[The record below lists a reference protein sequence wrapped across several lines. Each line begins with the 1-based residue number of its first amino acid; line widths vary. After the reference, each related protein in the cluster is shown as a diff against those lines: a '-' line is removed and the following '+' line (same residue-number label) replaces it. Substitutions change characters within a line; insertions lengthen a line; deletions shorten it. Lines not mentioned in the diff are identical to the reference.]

1 MNSTISAENVDSS
14 NSILNESV
22 AYDLNYS
29 ALGTKMD
36 STPDMTKL
44 DKKMVLNCKSCGLD
58 FDSTFSV
65 DEFSLLSEDQNRSGT
80 LHLCPHCGNLSIY
93 ELKDYQEPK

>member
-1 MNSTISAENVDSS
+1 M
-14 NSILNESV
+14 

-29 ALGTKMD
+29 VLTNKID
-36 STPDMTKL
+36 STPDMTNF
-44 DKKMVLNCKSCGLD
+44 DKKMVLKCKSCGSD

-93 ELKDYQEPK
+93 ELRDYREPK